1 MQSNLL
7 FLIQEQ
13 LNELPKSEKKIAV
26 AILEDPAAVIQM
38 NATSLASKAGSS
50 SAAVIRFCHSIGLA
64 GFTQLKLNL
73 SADSQNIEEKLYTE
87 IQPNED
93 LDQIKK
99 KFLLQA
105 HHAFKETNQSL
116 SSKNI
121 SAVSDSINR
130 CSEIYTYGLGASH
143 LVAMDL
149 QQKFSRLGKT
159 VICSQDQH
167 LLATSMSVAT
177 KNPLFFA
184 VSNSGEKKEVIA
196 LMEIANDLGMETI
209 SLTKESDNSL
219 SRLADI
225 TLKTANTNEAPLR
238 SGATASLLTQLYAID
253 LLFYDYATKNYKI
266 TLENLEKSKDA
277 IRNLTQFLKKETEI

>member
-1 MQSNLL
+1 MQRNLL

-13 LNELPKSEKKIAV
+13 LNELPKSEKKIAET
-26 AILEDPAAVIQM
+26 ILEDPAAVIQM

-64 GFTQLKLNL
+64 GFTQLKLIL
-73 SADSQNIEEKLYTE
+73 SADSQNIKEKLYTE
-87 IQPNED
+87 IQPDED

-99 KFLLQA
+99 KFLLQT
-105 HHAFKETNQSL
+105 HHAFKETNHSL

-121 SAVSDSINR
+121 SEVSNWING

-167 LLATSMSVAT
+167 LLATSMSVA
-177 KNPLFFA
+177 KKKSLFFA
-184 VSNSGEKKEVIA
+184 VSNSGEKQEVIA
-196 LMEIANDLGMETI
+196 LMKIATNLGMRTV
-209 SLTKESDNSL
+209 SLTEETDNSL
-219 SRLADI
+219 SRFATI
-225 TLKTANTNEAPLR
+225 SLKTANTNEAPLR

-253 LLFYDYATKNYKI
+253 LLFYDYATKNYNT

-277 IRNLTQFLKKETEI
+277 IQQLTQFLKKENE

>member
-1 MQSNLL
+1 MQRNLL

-13 LNELPKSEKKIAV
+13 LNELPKSEKKIAET
-26 AILEDPAAVIQM
+26 ILEDPAAVIQM

-73 SADSQNIEEKLYTE
+73 SADSQNIKEKLYTE
-87 IQPNED
+87 IQPDED

-99 KFLLQA
+99 KFLLQT
-105 HHAFKETNQSL
+105 HHAFKETNHSL

-121 SAVSDSINR
+121 SEVSNWING

-167 LLATSMSVAT
+167 LLATSMSVA
-177 KNPLFFA
+177 KKKSLFFA
-184 VSNSGEKKEVIA
+184 VSNSGEKQEVIA
-196 LMEIANDLGMETI
+196 LMKIATNLGMRTV
-209 SLTKESDNSL
+209 SLTEETDNSL
-219 SRLADI
+219 SRFATI
-225 TLKTANTNEAPLR
+225 SLKTANTNEAPLR

-253 LLFYDYATKNYKI
+253 LLFYDYATKNYNT

-277 IRNLTQFLKKETEI
+277 IQQLTQFLKKENE